1 MGLLDGLVNAV
12 IGLDKL
18 EDRMELQRQEYRK
31 CSTNYLVKKYE
42 NDEVLFDFVKY
53 SALTD
58 VLKERGYD
66 V

>member
-1 MGLLDGLVNAV
+1 MGLLDGLINAV

-31 CSTNYLVKKYE
+31 CSTKYLLQKYK